1 MGTKSNEE
9 IKFKILEELKRIF
22 SENKEELLPILDR
35 KLSLDNLS
43 EEIRR
48 KINDNSEI
56 KEFYN
61 ETKKE
66 LLEKKFLELIIQF
79 QLIKEE
85 NDYEKQKEQLQN
97 DFITCLIEK
106 INDQKEKERLNNLIN
121 QKAEENKKQLEL
133 LNSLLDK
140 KMEEEKAEVEKE
152 NEQLKLN
159 LINHKQKI
167 ENTNKEIEKIKSE
180 ADEKNG
186 ELLSFMKAYQL
197 QLNEM
202 QIENEKK
209 LKENEERLKREFE
222 EKFGNKMKQEL
233 ERKLKEAK
241 DEMERQKAKEKWD
254 LFEKKVKAGKMF
266 ENEINI
272 IKNKKIKEILY
283 LFQNKED
290 KICLD
295 EISTFFQ
302 SEGRDSGG
310 TKNNLL
316 DLIEDLIKTEK
327 MKDSANYHLN
337 KFLKDCQHEIKNI
350 EHLNIILVGPSGVG
364 KSTLIN
370 ALLKLNLQTG
380 FGAPQTE
387 KIEYH
392 TSEVIPYLRL
402 ADSKGIEKDKN
413 ADVEIIT
420 KSVENFITEQIIA
433 NDPDKYIHCVWYCF
447 TGTRL
452 EGSELKVLDIMSKQY
467 TADKLPVI
475 IVYTRAIS
483 KNDIN
488 LANRYIHNELNL
500 ANEFIEVLAQKD
512 SVNIGD
518 KEIEIP
524 PKNLNKLIEITLE
537 KSMQSINSSC
547 FEGKLNEIKNKI
559 SENLDTLMKK
569 LKRNLVNKVNN
580 SLLKLNEK
588 SEIQKFYE
596 ETKNMILEIVFCF
609 FFLNSE
615 IQFDKDNGYKVKLND
630 EIQYELSEASRNKID
645 IYIGNYFTYII
656 ESLKKKLN
664 ININAYAEDLVKEI
678 IEKQFEFNRQ
688 NKNLLEFN
696 FTKNDLLNTM
706 NLFIKDEIYNKIK
719 FIVLKNAINF
729 LINPLI
735 ELFGQNFYVLYTGLM
750 RKEEFVK
757 NAKDSIKISFDNL
770 KTKINEY
777 YDKKNIIDNSNN
789 ENNSNKKE
797 GNLEDIIINK
807 INKILDED

>member
-79 QLIKEE
+79 QLIKEA

-97 DFITCLIEK
+97 DFIICLIEK

-121 QKAEENKKQLEL
+121 QKEEENKKQLEL

-140 KMEEEKAEVEKE
+140 KMEEKKAEVEKE

-241 DEMERQKAKEKWD
+241 DEMERQKAKEAWD
-254 LFEKKVKAGKMF
+254 RFEKKEKAGKMF

-272 IKNKKIKEILY
+272 IKDKKIKEILY

-559 SENLDTLMKK
+559 TENFDTLMKK
-569 LKRNLVNKVNN
+569 LKRNLENKVKN

>member
-1 MGTKSNEE
+1 
-9 IKFKILEELKRIF
+9 
-22 SENKEELLPILDR
+22 
-35 KLSLDNLS
+35 
-43 EEIRR
+43 
-48 KINDNSEI
+48 
-56 KEFYN
+56 
-61 ETKKE
+61 
-66 LLEKKFLELIIQF
+66 
-79 QLIKEE
+79 
-85 NDYEKQKEQLQN
+85 
-97 DFITCLIEK
+97 
-106 INDQKEKERLNNLIN
+106 
-121 QKAEENKKQLEL
+121 
-133 LNSLLDK
+133 
-140 KMEEEKAEVEKE
+140 
-152 NEQLKLN
+152 
-159 LINHKQKI
+159 
-167 ENTNKEIEKIKSE
+167 
-180 ADEKNG
+180 
-186 ELLSFMKAYQL
+186 
-197 QLNEM
+197 
-202 QIENEKK
+202 
-209 LKENEERLKREFE
+209 
-222 EKFGNKMKQEL
+222 
-233 ERKLKEAK
+233 
-241 DEMERQKAKEKWD
+241 
-254 LFEKKVKAGKMF
+254 
-266 ENEINI
+266 
-272 IKNKKIKEILY
+272 
-283 LFQNKED
+283 
-290 KICLD
+290 
-295 EISTFFQ
+295 
-302 SEGRDSGG
+302 
-310 TKNNLL
+310 
-316 DLIEDLIKTEK
+316 
-327 MKDSANYHLN
+327 
-337 KFLKDCQHEIKNI
+337 
-350 EHLNIILVGPSGVG
+350 
-364 KSTLIN
+364 
-370 ALLKLNLQTG
+370 
-380 FGAPQTE
+380 
-387 KIEYH
+387 
-392 TSEVIPYLRL
+392 
-402 ADSKGIEKDKN
+402 
-413 ADVEIIT
+413 
-420 KSVENFITEQIIA
+420 
-433 NDPDKYIHCVWYCF
+433 
-447 TGTRL
+447 
-452 EGSELKVLDIMSKQY
+452 MSKQY

-559 SENLDTLMKK
+559 TENFDTLMKK
-569 LKRNLVNKVNN
+569 LKRNLEKKVKN
-580 SLLKLNEK
+580 SLLKLNER

-770 KTKINEY
+770 KTNINEY